1 MMLSEIVRFAPAPG
15 VSLHLGNIRTALYNW
30 FIAKQTK
37 GKFILRIDDTNQKC
51 TSEFLGMLQDDLNWL
66 GVVPDEG
73 PYLQSTRTER
83 YREALTELLIR
94 DKAYH
99 CYCKENKE
107 GCNCHLLSQKNI
119 EKGYP
124 IKFKHNTE
132 SFPFFDRVKGYVTI
146 KDKYDPI
153 LWRSD
158 GTPTY
163 HLCSP
168 VDDLDYGVTLIIR
181 GEDLI
186 DSSSYQSN
194 LIYALGGK
202 AISFAHLPLVIRP
215 GGGKISK
222 RDKAGEYTLKEL
234 RQEGY
239 LPDAVINVLSLT
251 GWNPGMLEVLSVNE
265 IIKNFLLEDVSKA
278 PGQFDREKL
287 DSFHIRHMRILS
299 HSSFK
304 LITDKIRSCL
314 MEVWGEYLDKDIEK
328 AILNISTEE
337 GWRLN
342 EFSKNLEFL
351 GYDICNESFSS
362 EELEIISMVYHYYK
376 NERISNIYTLSLGGK
391 ELVENVVKELP
402 EDGSLKKTKY
412 KRVYHLLRRVLTG
425 KEEGLKFNNI
435 IQLLG
440 EDEVLSRLRE
450 VLVRYDC
457 NKCKFI
463 YLTKKRL

>member
-1 MMLSEIVRFAPAPG
+1 
-15 VSLHLGNIRTALYNW
+15 
-30 FIAKQTK
+30 
-37 GKFILRIDDTNQKC
+37 
-51 TSEFLGMLQDDLNWL
+51 
-66 GVVPDEG
+66 
-73 PYLQSTRTER
+73 
-83 YREALTELLIR
+83 
-94 DKAYH
+94 
-99 CYCKENKE
+99 
-107 GCNCHLLSQKNI
+107 
-119 EKGYP
+119 
-124 IKFKHNTE
+124 
-132 SFPFFDRVKGYVTI
+132 
-146 KDKYDPI
+146 
-153 LWRSD
+153 
-158 GTPTY
+158 
-163 HLCSP
+163 
-168 VDDLDYGVTLIIR
+168 
-181 GEDLI
+181 
-186 DSSSYQSN
+186 
-194 LIYALGGK
+194 
-202 AISFAHLPLVIRP
+202 
-215 GGGKISK
+215 
-222 RDKAGEYTLKEL
+222 
-234 RQEGY
+234 
-239 LPDAVINVLSLT
+239 
-251 GWNPGMLEVLSVNE
+251 
-265 IIKNFLLEDVSKA
+265 
-278 PGQFDREKL
+278 
-287 DSFHIRHMRILS
+287 
-299 HSSFK
+299 
-304 LITDKIRSCL
+304 